1 MNDIGPFQDIIA
13 VGWGESQIE
22 ASDSGWT
29 FTERFA
35 GSVTGTPFG
44 WTVEMELGVN
54 PNPSSLEQDVA
65 RATRDVVFDRAFLVE
80 VTSSLSLSGQA
91 DSAII
96 STDEFFYR
104 ESLNSTVM
112 GTPNGSYVAGA
123 GSHSFNVSLSD
134 YQAVPTGRSG
144 ISTFSVTF
152 TFTPI

>member
-13 VGWGESQIE
+13 VGWGTSSIVP
-22 ASDSGWT
+22 SDSGWT

-35 GSVTGTPFG
+35 GSVTGTAFG

-65 RATRDVVFDRAFLVE
+65 RAIREVVFDRDTLIE
-80 VTSSLSLSGQA
+80 VSSSISLSGNS
-91 DSAII
+91 DKGII
-96 STDEFFYR
+96 WTDGFFYQQY
-104 ESLNSTVM
+104 LNSSN
-112 GTPNGSYVAGA
+112 GTPSGSYVAGA
-123 GSHSFNVSLSD
+123 GSHNFNVSLSD